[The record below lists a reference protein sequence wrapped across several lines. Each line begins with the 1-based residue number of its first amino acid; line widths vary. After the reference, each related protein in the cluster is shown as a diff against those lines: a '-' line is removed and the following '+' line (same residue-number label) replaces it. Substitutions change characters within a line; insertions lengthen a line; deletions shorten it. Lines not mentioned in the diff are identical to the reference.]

1 MYSLVPVLIDCLH
14 HSNEDL
20 FSSQSSQKDRPNH
33 YRDAYNDEEEASDEE
48 ENQSGG
54 WTLRKEAARAL
65 DFLARYFK
73 ENIFTHAQEK
83 IAACLKDSNWVTK

>member
-1 MYSLVPVLIDCLH
+1 MLIDCLH
-14 HSNEDL
+14 HSNDDL
-20 FSSQSSQKDRPNH
+20 INSQTSQKDRLHQN
-33 YRDAYNDEEEASDEE
+33 YRDAYNEEEEASDEEE

-73 ENIFTHAQEK
+73 ERIFSFAQEK